1 MRTQDPFGRMK
12 VEWTNISKANVCPYL
27 GREIPNWKALGLDE
41 NKVYQLWR
49 HPYEL
54 AKAAKTFDMVPVL
67 DEHIVVDAA
76 NPEKDYVAGTTGTGT
91 RFVFPYLQTP
101 MALWVGDSIDDVKTR
116 RKRQLSCGYGY
127 RADMTA
133 GVTPEGV
140 AHDGIMRDIMA
151 NHVTLVREGRAGPDV
166 LVADEQPDF
175 LETFPM
181 KRKSVVDAVVAALA
195 GVTLTAEQTTAL
207 DAALDTAIV
216 LLETKVAMDAKEAAK
231 KMEHGVKCDCG
242 AKGCGK
248 ATDVDIDPSTG
259 KAPEKAM
266 DTVTKDEATKLA
278 NDAAA
283 AAVKVALDAER
294 ALVAA
299 RTDVADIVGN
309 VALDSAEAI
318 YRSAFKSEKIDGADT
333 IHASAL
339 PTVWAIHKAGKAAR
353 AGVATD
359 TKAAPSEDARK
370 AIAAIGI

>member
-1 MRTQDPFGRMK
+1 
-12 VEWTNISKANVCPYL
+12 
-27 GREIPNWKALGLDE
+27 
-41 NKVYQLWR
+41 
-49 HPYEL
+49 
-54 AKAAKTFDMVPVL
+54 
-67 DEHIVVDAA
+67 
-76 NPEKDYVAGTTGTGT
+76 
-91 RFVFPYLQTP
+91 
-101 MALWVGDSIDDVKTR
+101 
-116 RKRQLSCGYGY
+116 
-127 RADMTA
+127 
-133 GVTPEGV
+133 
-140 AHDGIMRDIMA
+140 
-151 NHVTLVREGRAGPDV
+151 
-166 LVADEQPDF
+166 
-175 LETFPM
+175 
-181 KRKSVVDAVVAALA
+181 
-195 GVTLTAEQTTAL
+195 
-207 DAALDTAIV
+207 
-216 LLETKVAMDAKEAAK
+216 
-231 KMEHGVKCDCG
+231 
-242 AKGCGK
+242 
-248 ATDVDIDPSTG
+248 
-259 KAPEKAM
+259 M